1 MLLRFSVC
9 TVLCAIILAVYY
21 RPQPQSPTQFN
32 VRGTRNKTALFIVTE
47 HHGYSNV
54 HLATA
59 QSILERYPD
68 IQIHFASFPALSSKI
83 ADISSATKRRQPL
96 ARDVVFHHL
105 HGRSYMEAIL
115 QELKLIGLGI
125 RDDGS
130 AGTLAKPG
138 IEGLDKLAQIMEYA
152 FSPWT
157 PEEQL
162 AIHDQIT
169 SIIAEID
176 PATIVLDTIF
186 SPAIEAT
193 RGRNRSHVII
203 TPNTLSDTFV
213 ALQPYG
219 GMFGSIPRSGYPFPV
234 PWHLVPRNAYLSFKL
249 IYSFLKMRSIAAKR
263 SFLQAHGVVNPLDFF
278 HIQHNDVPWI
288 TQTMP
293 EASTPMDFVPAN
305 VTCAGPIT
313 LSPSRAQDIDA
324 EIVSWMKQKPTVLVN
339 LGTAVVYSAKQ
350 TMEMIG
356 AIAQVLEHS
365 DVQVLWKYKIA
376 DEIASD
382 FDWRA
387 AMKQITYTG
396 RVMVN
401 TWLTIDPP
409 TLLQSGF
416 ITAFVTHGGAGGFH
430 ESLEAGVP
438 TVVLPPWADCF
449 NLAQLTEQLGVGHW
463 GCREISPDF
472 EPQCLSKAILGLLD
486 DTPETVAMRARV
498 KKLSEMAKQAPG
510 RDKAADIVAKM
521 AVL

>member
-1 MLLRFSVC
+1 
-9 TVLCAIILAVYY
+9 
-21 RPQPQSPTQFN
+21 
-32 VRGTRNKTALFIVTE
+32 
-47 HHGYSNV
+47 
-54 HLATA
+54 
-59 QSILERYPD
+59 
-68 IQIHFASFPALSSKI
+68 
-83 ADISSATKRRQPL
+83 
-96 ARDVVFHHL
+96 
-105 HGRSYMEAIL
+105 
-115 QELKLIGLGI
+115 
-125 RDDGS
+125 
-130 AGTLAKPG
+130 
-138 IEGLDKLAQIMEYA
+138 
-152 FSPWT
+152 
-157 PEEQL
+157 
-162 AIHDQIT
+162 
-169 SIIAEID
+169 
-176 PATIVLDTIF
+176 
-186 SPAIEAT
+186 
-193 RGRNRSHVII
+193 
-203 TPNTLSDTFV
+203 
-213 ALQPYG
+213 
-219 GMFGSIPRSGYPFPV
+219 
-234 PWHLVPRNAYLSFKL
+234 
-249 IYSFLKMRSIAAKR
+249 MRSIAAKR

-430 ESLEAGVP
+430 ESLEYVSAN
-438 TVVLPPWADCF
+438 PPVILNNFFTFPAETS
-449 NLAQLTEQLGVGHW
+449 LLT
-463 GCREISPDF
+463 F
-472 EPQCLSKAILGLLD
+472 
-486 DTPETVAMRARV
+486 
-498 KKLSEMAKQAPG
+498 
-510 RDKAADIVAKM
+510 
-521 AVL
+521 

>member
-1 MLLRFSVC
+1 MRIAQALKLRLAIIRYVCRPSCNLLLVPFDSVVLLPFYRKCKMLLRFSVC

-219 GMFGSIPRSGYPFPV
+219 GMFGSIPRKV
-234 PWHLVPRNAYLSFKL
+234 
-249 IYSFLKMRSIAAKR
+249 
-263 SFLQAHGVVNPLDFF
+263 
-278 HIQHNDVPWI
+278 
-288 TQTMP
+288 
-293 EASTPMDFVPAN
+293 
-305 VTCAGPIT
+305 
-313 LSPSRAQDIDA
+313 
-324 EIVSWMKQKPTVLVN
+324 
-339 LGTAVVYSAKQ
+339 
-350 TMEMIG
+350 
-356 AIAQVLEHS
+356 
-365 DVQVLWKYKIA
+365 
-376 DEIASD
+376 
-382 FDWRA
+382 
-387 AMKQITYTG
+387 
-396 RVMVN
+396 
-401 TWLTIDPP
+401 
-409 TLLQSGF
+409 
-416 ITAFVTHGGAGGFH
+416 
-430 ESLEAGVP
+430 
-438 TVVLPPWADCF
+438 
-449 NLAQLTEQLGVGHW
+449 
-463 GCREISPDF
+463 ISPF
-472 EPQCLSKAILGLLD
+472 SRFYVSV
-486 DTPETVAMRARV
+486 VAN
-498 KKLSEMAKQAPG
+498 
-510 RDKAADIVAKM
+510 
-521 AVL
+521 